1 MQPLTKRQR
10 EVLDFIVGFLR
21 AKGYAPSLAE
31 IGEHMHLTSL
41 ATIHK
46 HVTNL
51 TTKGYVKRMW
61 GCSRSI
67 EIVQQ
72 ADGCCPTCGRPVV
85 SEAVL

>member
-1 MQPLTKRQR
+1 MRPLTKRQR
-10 EVLDFIVGFLR
+10 EVLDFIVGFIS

-31 IGEHMHLTSL
+31 IGEHMHLRSL

-51 TTKGYVKRMW
+51 ATKGYIRRSW
-61 GCSRSI
+61 NRSRSL